1 MRMLY
6 ARYNEQVNAIDI
18 VNYEMGY
25 ILRLECNKWEKNIHT
40 SVSSQRCLDA
50 LAIDEPLEYARLAL
64 SGEMQIWVDAVDEE
78 WDIW

>member
-6 ARYNEQVNAIDI
+6 ARYNEQVN
-18 VNYEMGY
+18 
-25 ILRLECNKWEKNIHT
+25 
-40 SVSSQRCLDA
+40 
-50 LAIDEPLEYARLAL
+50 AIDEPLEYARLAL

>member
-40 SVSSQRCLDA
+40 IVSSQRCLDA